1 MKIAV
6 YPGSFDPVT
15 NGHVDIVE
23 RAAKIFDLVYVA
35 ITKNPEKKPLFGI
48 KDREE
53 MLKDSV
59 KHIKKAKVESF
70 DGLLVEYA
78 SKKKACAIVRGL
90 RAVSD
95 FDYEF
100 QMALT
105 NLKLKPEL
113 ETVFIMTDFKYSYL
127 SSSLVKQ
134 LAHAGGSLNGLV
146 PKQVR
151 KKIEGLNMKGS
162 DR

>member
-15 NGHVDIVE
+15 NGHVDIIE
-23 RAAKIFDLVYVA
+23 RAAKIFDLVYVS
-35 ITKNPEKKPLFGI
+35 IIVNPEKAPYFAI
-48 KDREE
+48 DDREE
-53 MLKDSV
+53 MLRSAV
-59 KHIKKAKVESF
+59 RHIKKAKVDSF
-70 DGLLVEYA
+70 DGLLVDYAA
-78 SKKKACAIVRGL
+78 SKKACVIVRGL

-105 NLKLKPEL
+105 NLRMRPDI
-113 ETVFIMTDFKYSYL
+113 ETVFIMTDYKYSYL

-134 LAHAGGSLNGLV
+134 ISSLGGNVSGLV
-146 PKQVR
+146 PKAVASKLRQGG
-151 KKIEGLNMKGS
+151 I
-162 DR
+162 